1 MKKCEICSEPSDGRH
16 FGVVSC
22 RACAQFFRRCLT
34 SDTNFVKPCDIQCE
48 LNIKCRRLCSMCRFQ
63 KCKAVGMCEK
73 HEKPKK
79 GKMLK
84 RLSNFYRR
92 LENRKLEEWPIREE
106 VRINYILMN
115 ATMKQYSIIIS
126 KELEIAF
133 PEIKQITEDQL
144 KIIRDNFILSFLL
157 VEISFKSK
165 IATRLLLPNGAYIDY
180 QNFDLFYDN
189 LIASKLYKPY
199 WDFRM
204 NNLVNPIIE
213 AKLNES
219 EFQFLSALI
228 FWDASLPNLS
238 SETVKLCQKN
248 RQEIFKELSDYTT
261 FMHQDKSSIR
271 VAKIVLLL
279 NGISVSVETFNHQ
292 LIISKLHGVEIYH
305 ETMHTLNGLEL

>member
-1 MKKCEICSEPSDGRH
+1 
-16 FGVVSC
+16 
-22 RACAQFFRRCLT
+22 
-34 SDTNFVKPCDIQCE
+34 
-48 LNIKCRRLCSMCRFQ
+48 
-63 KCKAVGMCEK
+63 
-73 HEKPKK
+73 
-79 GKMLK
+79 
-84 RLSNFYRR
+84 
-92 LENRKLEEWPIREE
+92 
-106 VRINYILMN
+106 
-115 ATMKQYSIIIS
+115 
-126 KELEIAF
+126 
-133 PEIKQITEDQL
+133 
-144 KIIRDNFILSFLL
+144 
-157 VEISFKSK
+157 
-165 IATRLLLPNGAYIDY
+165 
-180 QNFDLFYDN
+180 
-189 LIASKLYKPY
+189 
-199 WDFRM
+199 M